1 MKRSEESITPLTP
14 TIFHSPHHGYR
25 FFANALND
33 VLPSPVILNG
43 ARILCGE
50 TGKQNDETERWICY
64 PSWLPRFS
72 ILLITA
78 IDSSLTL
85 WMTPYRPP
93 SFWTGVRILCGET
106 DKQND
111 ETEWRIYLL
120 WWHLTAPIMQSA
132 AFNSRQKGWQKSGKC
147 LPLLLTSQTGRIF
160 HLHG

>member
-1 MKRSEESITPLTP
+1 MTPYRPPSFWTGQEYCAGKPINRMMKRSEESITPLTP

-78 IDSSLTL
+78 IDSSLHSEWPLAMSVTL
-85 WMTPYRPP
+85 
-93 SFWTGVRILCGET
+93 IL
-106 DKQND
+106 
-111 ETEWRIYLL
+111 
-120 WWHLTAPIMQSA
+120 
-132 AFNSRQKGWQKSGKC
+132 RQKGWQKSGKC